1 MGGDTGPIRGE
12 PELPVAHLTGEIDLR
27 NAPSLFASLG
37 QGWAPAGGVL
47 DLTDV
52 TFIDSW
58 FVGELVS
65 LNRRWPVRLVAPIDG
80 QPRRVL
86 HLTRLVD
93 VIPTFE
99 TVTGRAGRPVKDPS
113 V

>member
-1 MGGDTGPIRGE
+1 MDGDTGPIGGE
-12 PELPVAHLTGEIDLR
+12 PALPVAHLTGEIDLR
-27 NAPSLFASLG
+27 NAPSLFASLA
-37 QGWAPAGGVL
+37 QGWELAGGVL

-58 FVGELVS
+58 FVGELVN

-99 TVTGRAGRPVKDPS
+99 TVTAALAGP
-113 V
+113 

>member
-1 MGGDTGPIRGE
+1 MGGDVGAISGDAGA
-12 PELPVAHLTGEIDLR
+12 LPVAHLAGDIDLR
-27 NAPSLFASLG
+27 NAPTVFSSLG

-99 TVTGRAGRPVKDPS
+99 TVTAALAGP
-113 V
+113 

>member
-1 MGGDTGPIRGE
+1 MGGDAGAIGAE
-12 PELPVAHLTGEIDLR
+12 PPLPVAHLTGEIDLR
-27 NAPSLFASLG
+27 NAPSLFVSLG

-58 FVGELVS
+58 FVGQLVN
-65 LNRRWPVRLVAPIDG
+65 LNRRWPVRLVAPMDG

-99 TVTGRAGRPVKDPS
+99 TVTAALAGP
-113 V
+113 